1 MITDYNRLSGLQKVA
16 ILFSVLGESL
26 AMTLIKG
33 ISQTDLR
40 RVRSTIHELGS
51 VSFAVK
57 RRVIEE
63 FYFNFISEKFQET
76 GDEPR
81 KPFAF
86 LEHLTDEQVV
96 ALLIASQP
104 RVIAMTLAQVT
115 QERRMLVMNRLD
127 PETKGRVLIELGNLV
142 EVPLEGV
149 VEVAQE
155 LEEKSHFLP
164 RTVNFSRGGGKDIAN
179 ILGEMDPEDEQRY
192 LEAITNEDPE
202 LAKDVKKYY
211 LTFDDIFELF
221 SDNLLRDLM
230 NSVELDTISM
240 AMKGVDE
247 DIVNH
252 VLENLPQKKQAMYEP
267 VEGAVVKREIDKAR
281 KIIVQAARDL
291 EKEGAYKL
299 EDLVGGGEMIE

>member
-1 MITDYNRLSGLQKVA
+1 MITNYNSLSGLQKVA

-40 RVRSTIHELGS
+40 RIRSTIHELGS
-51 VSFAVK
+51 VAFTVK
-57 RRVIEE
+57 KRVIEE

-86 LEHLTDEQVV
+86 MEHLTDEQVV
-96 ALLIASQP
+96 ALLQPTQP
-104 RVIAMTLAQVT
+104 RVIAIALAQLP
-115 QERRMLVMNRLD
+115 QERRMLVMNRLN
-127 PETKGRVLIELGNLV
+127 PETKGRALIELGKLV

-149 VEVAQE
+149 VEVAHE

-164 RTVNFSRGGGKDIAN
+164 RTVNFSRGGGKDIAD

-192 LEAITNEDPE
+192 LEAISNEDPD

-221 SDNLLRDLM
+221 PDSLLRDLM
-230 NSVELDTISM
+230 NSVELDTIAM
-240 AMKGVDE
+240 ATKGLDE

-252 VLENLPQKKQAMYEP
+252 ILENLPQKKQAMFEP
-267 VEGAVVKREIDKAR
+267 VEGAIAKREIDKAR
-281 KIIVQAARDL
+281 KQIVQAARAM
-291 EKEGAYKL
+291 EKEGVYKL
-299 EDLVGGGEMIE
+299 EDLAGGGEMIE

>member
-1 MITDYNRLSGLQKVA
+1 MITNYNSLSGLQKVA

-40 RVRSTIHELGS
+40 RIRSTIHELGS
-51 VSFAVK
+51 VAFTVK
-57 RRVIEE
+57 KRVIEE

-86 LEHLTDEQVV
+86 MEHLTDEQVV
-96 ALLIASQP
+96 ALLQPMQP
-104 RVIAMTLAQVT
+104 RVIAIALAQLP
-115 QERRMLVMNRLD
+115 QERRMLVMNRLN
-127 PETKGRVLIELGNLV
+127 PETKGRALIELGKLV

-149 VEVAQE
+149 VEVARE

-164 RTVNFSRGGGKDIAN
+164 RTVNFSRGGGKDIAD

-192 LEAITNEDPE
+192 LEAITNEDPD

-221 SDNLLRDLM
+221 PDSLLRDLM
-230 NSVELDTISM
+230 NSVELDTIAM
-240 AMKGVDE
+240 ATKGLDE

-252 VLENLPQKKQAMYEP
+252 ILENLPQKKQAMFEQ
-267 VEGAVVKREIDKAR
+267 VEGAVAKREIDKAR
-281 KIIVQAARDL
+281 KEIVQAARAM
-291 EKEGAYKL
+291 EREGVYKL
-299 EDLVGGGEMIE
+299 EDLAGGGDMIE